1 MSDGTNI
8 YRFSCY
14 DMKKIICILVC
25 ISQILVVYCVKF
37 AFYERD
43 ISDIQGFF
51 GLEREKEATF
61 FEITPQSNEFDHKQM
76 INTMEALSQKFN
88 CTVIRTEQHD
98 SDYIWYLYSPY
109 DIFQYMDISKMSEH
123 DLVYDNQLHYDTKQ
137 NSLRL
142 FNQDIRLVIQPLKD
156 LNQRFQNL
164 AGDYILYFDQDT
176 DKDAFLAD
184 ISQQYPGAIQDMGA
198 FERDAFTL
206 SSYLKENIIPMGIIT
221 FLLLGLLL
229 IMLVNQKLKTIG
241 ILKSMGMSGL
251 RIGRLLYQKLFF
263 QILTV
268 SLISMVL
275 AYIWMIGFV
284 ARQTYEANL
293 LLSFFWIGFSIG
305 MLLVFAGTVLLILRC
320 PVYAFIKNKSFT
332 RRFMN
337 LNYLYGILAL
347 LILMP
352 LCSTAWMQMRLHL
365 PTFQALLR
373 QQDMLDSYVYAFDY
387 QDGYRFDGYDEESI
401 EEDYRNKK
409 PIQNKMY
416 RVHRK
421 EYEKINKAGGIY
433 YRKDVIPKGEE
444 LQPYAEVNLNY
455 TKRFPLRKQDGS
467 PVELTNTKD
476 TVYILL
482 PESLKHVDVS
492 YLETYGNRVEKLYIQ
507 EEQTDAVDFS
517 LLDSML
523 DTASPMFYVVYSDD
537 AFRLGKKVTNF
548 VYLDADKLSTLTS
561 VHNGEHLELV
571 NSRERLQQR
580 MQTLAREL
588 LLQGMVFVPS
598 ALLILLVMAEY
609 TYLYLLSFRQ
619 RIFVRRVQ
627 GASFFRVYLRL
638 FTELSA
644 PFVFAIALFHQQEE
658 WKITGVFLVISLI
671 ASMLFVYGKDKG
683 VRNQSREVHIG

>member
-109 DIFQYMDISKMSEH
+109 DIFQYMDISKISEH
-123 DLVYDNQLHYDTKQ
+123 DLVYENQLRYDTKQ

-142 FNQDIRLVIQPLKD
+142 FNQDIRLVIQP
-156 LNQRFQNL
+156 FQNL

-176 DKDAFLAD
+176 DKDAFLTD

-198 FERDAFTL
+198 FERHAFTL

-251 RIGRLLYQKLFF
+251 RIGRLLYQRLFF
-263 QILTV
+263 QILAV
-268 SLISMVL
+268 SLLSIVL

-284 ARQTYEANL
+284 ARQIYEAIL

-305 MLLVFAGTVLLILRC
+305 MFLVFAGTVLLILRC
-320 PVYAFIKNKSFT
+320 PVYAFIKNRSFT
-332 RRFMN
+332 RWFMN

-352 LCSTAWMQMRLHL
+352 LCSTAWEQMQLNL

-373 QQDMLDSYVYAFDY
+373 QQDMLESYVYAFDY
-387 QDGYRFDGYDEESI
+387 QDGYRFDGYDEESV

-409 PIQNKMY
+409 LIQNKMY
-416 RVHRK
+416 QVHLK
-421 EYEKINKAGGIY
+421 EYEKINREGGIY

-455 TKRFPLRKQDGS
+455 TKRFPLRKRDGS
-467 PVELTNTKD
+467 LIELTDKKD

-482 PESLKHVDVS
+482 PESLNTVDVS
-492 YLETYGNRVEKLYIQ
+492 YLETYGNRIERLYIQ
-507 EEQTDAVDFS
+507 DEQVDAVDFS

-523 DTASPMFYVVYSDD
+523 DTDSPMFYVVYSDD
-537 AFRLGKKVTNF
+537 AFRLGKKVTNY
-548 VYLDADKLSTLTS
+548 VYMDMDKLSTLTS
-561 VHNGEHLELV
+561 VHNGEH
-571 NSRERLQQR
+571 
-580 MQTLAREL
+580 
-588 LLQGMVFVPS
+588 FVPS

-609 TYLYLLSFRQ
+609 THLYLLSFQQ

-627 GASFFRVYLRL
+627 GTSFFRVYLRL

-644 PFVFAIALFHQQEE
+644 PFVFVIALFHQQEE
-658 WKITGVFLVISLI
+658 WKITGVFLMISLI
-671 ASMLFVYGKDKG
+671 ASMLFVYVKDKG

>member
-98 SDYIWYLYSPY
+98 SEYIWYLYSPY
-109 DIFQYMDISKMSEH
+109 DIFQYMDISKISEH
-123 DLVYDNQLHYDTKQ
+123 DLVYENQLRYDTKQ

-142 FNQDIRLVIQPLKD
+142 FNQDIRLVIQP
-156 LNQRFQNL
+156 FQNL
-164 AGDYILYFDQDT
+164 AGDYIRYFDQDT
-176 DKDAFLAD
+176 DKDAFLTN
-184 ISQQYPGAIQDMGA
+184 IPQQYPGAIQDMGA
-198 FERDAFTL
+198 FERHAFTL

-251 RIGRLLYQKLFF
+251 RIGRLLYQRLFF
-263 QILTV
+263 QILAV
-268 SLISMVL
+268 SLLSIVL

-284 ARQTYEANL
+284 ARQIYEAIL

-305 MLLVFAGTVLLILRC
+305 MFLVFAGTVLLILRC
-320 PVYAFIKNKSFT
+320 PVYAFIKNRSFT
-332 RRFMN
+332 RWFMN

-352 LCSTAWMQMRLHL
+352 LCSTAWEQMQLNL

-373 QQDMLDSYVYAFDY
+373 QQDMLELYVYAFDY
-387 QDGYRFDGYDEESI
+387 QDGYRFDGYDEESV

-409 PIQNKMY
+409 LIQNKMY
-416 RVHRK
+416 QVHLK
-421 EYEKINKAGGIY
+421 EYEKINREGGIY

-455 TKRFPLRKQDGS
+455 TKRFPLRKRDGS
-467 PVELTNTKD
+467 LIELTDKKD

-482 PESLKHVDVS
+482 PESLNTVDVS
-492 YLETYGNRVEKLYIQ
+492 YLETYGNRIERLYIQ
-507 EEQTDAVDFS
+507 DEQVDAVDFS

-523 DTASPMFYVVYSDD
+523 DTDSPMFYVVYSDD
-537 AFRLGKKVTNF
+537 AFRLGKKVTNY
-548 VYLDADKLSTLTS
+548 VYMDMDKLSTLTS
-561 VHNGEHLELV
+561 VHNGEH
-571 NSRERLQQR
+571 
-580 MQTLAREL
+580 
-588 LLQGMVFVPS
+588 FVPS

-609 TYLYLLSFRQ
+609 THLYLLSFQQ

-627 GASFFRVYLRL
+627 GTSFFRVYLRL

-644 PFVFAIALFHQQEE
+644 PFVFVIALFHQQEE
-658 WKITGVFLVISLI
+658 WKITGVFLMISLI
-671 ASMLFVYGKDKG
+671 ASMLFVYVKDKG

>member
-109 DIFQYMDISKMSEH
+109 DIFQYMDISKISEH
-123 DLVYDNQLHYDTKQ
+123 DLVYENQLRYDTKQ

-142 FNQDIRLVIQPLKD
+142 FNQDIRLVIQPFQN

-176 DKDAFLAD
+176 DKDAFLTD

-198 FERDAFTL
+198 FERHAFTL

-251 RIGRLLYQKLFF
+251 RIGRLLYQRLFF
-263 QILTV
+263 QILAV
-268 SLISMVL
+268 SLLSIVL

-284 ARQTYEANL
+284 ARQIYEAIL

-305 MLLVFAGTVLLILRC
+305 MFLVFAGTVLLILRC
-320 PVYAFIKNKSFT
+320 PVYAFIKNRSFT
-332 RRFMN
+332 RWFMN

-347 LILMP
+347 LMP
-352 LCSTAWMQMRLHL
+352 LCSTAWEQMQLNL

-373 QQDMLDSYVYAFDY
+373 QQDMLELYVYAFDY
-387 QDGYRFDGYDEESI
+387 QDGYRFDGYDEESV

-409 PIQNKMY
+409 LIQNKMY
-416 RVHRK
+416 QVHLK
-421 EYEKINKAGGIY
+421 EYEKINREGGIY

-455 TKRFPLRKQDGS
+455 TKRFPLRKRDGS
-467 PVELTNTKD
+467 LIELTDKKD

-482 PESLKHVDVS
+482 PESLNTVDVS
-492 YLETYGNRVEKLYIQ
+492 YLETYGNRIERLYIQ
-507 EEQTDAVDFS
+507 DEQVDAVDFS

-523 DTASPMFYVVYSDD
+523 DTDSPMFYVVYSDD
-537 AFRLGKKVTNF
+537 AFRLGKKVTNY
-548 VYLDADKLSTLTS
+548 VYMDMDKLSTLTS
-561 VHNGEHLELV
+561 VHNGEH
-571 NSRERLQQR
+571 
-580 MQTLAREL
+580 
-588 LLQGMVFVPS
+588 FVPS

-609 TYLYLLSFRQ
+609 THLYLLSFQQ

-627 GASFFRVYLRL
+627 GTSFFRVYLRL

-644 PFVFAIALFHQQEE
+644 PFVFVIALFHQQEE
-658 WKITGVFLVISLI
+658 WKITGVFLMISLI
-671 ASMLFVYGKDKG
+671 ASMLFVYVKDKG

>member
-1 MSDGTNI
+1 
-8 YRFSCY
+8 
-14 DMKKIICILVC
+14 MKKIICILVC

-76 INTMEALSQKFN
+76 INTMEALSQRYN
-88 CTVIRTEQHD
+88 CAVIRTEQHD

-109 DIFQYMDISKMSEH
+109 DIFQYMDISKISEH
-123 DLVYDNQLHYDTKQ
+123 DLVYDNQLRYDTKQ

-142 FNQDIRLVIQPLKD
+142 FNQDIRLVIQPFQN

-176 DKDAFLAD
+176 DKDAFLTD

-198 FERDAFTL
+198 FERHAFTL

-251 RIGRLLYQKLFF
+251 RIGRLLYQRLFF
-263 QILTV
+263 QILAV
-268 SLISMVL
+268 SLLSIVL

-284 ARQTYEANL
+284 ARQTYEAIR

-305 MLLVFAGTVLLILRC
+305 MFLVFTGTVLL
-320 PVYAFIKNKSFT
+320 N
-332 RRFMN
+332 
-337 LNYLYGILAL
+337 
-347 LILMP
+347 
-352 LCSTAWMQMRLHL
+352 L

-373 QQDMLDSYVYAFDY
+373 QQDMLESYVYAFDY

-409 PIQNKMY
+409 LIQNKMY
-416 RVHRK
+416 QVHLK
-421 EYEKINKAGGIY
+421 EYEKINREGGIY

-455 TKRFPLRKQDGS
+455 TKRFPLRKRDS
-467 PVELTNTKD
+467 SLIELTDKKD

-482 PESLKHVDVS
+482 PESLTTVDVS
-492 YLETYGNRVEKLYIQ
+492 YLETYGNRIERLYIQ
-507 EEQTDAVDFS
+507 DEQVDAVDFS

-523 DTASPMFYVVYSDD
+523 DTDSPMFYVVYSDD
-537 AFRLGKKVTNF
+537 AFRLGKKVTNY
-548 VYLDADKLSTLTS
+548 VYMDMDKLSTLTS

-580 MQTLAREL
+580 MQTMAKEL

-609 TYLYLLSFRQ
+609 THLYLLSFQQ

-627 GASFFRVYLRL
+627 GTSFFRVYLRL

-644 PFVFAIALFHQQEE
+644 PFVFVIALFHQQEE
-658 WKITGVFLVISLI
+658 WKITGVFLMISLI
-671 ASMLFVYGKDKG
+671 ASMLFVYVKDKG

>member
-1 MSDGTNI
+1 M
-8 YRFSCY
+8 
-14 DMKKIICILVC
+14 
-25 ISQILVVYCVKF
+25 KF

-109 DIFQYMDISKMSEH
+109 DIFQYMDISKISEH
-123 DLVYDNQLHYDTKQ
+123 DLVYENQLRYDTKQ

-142 FNQDIRLVIQPLKD
+142 FNQDIRLVIQP
-156 LNQRFQNL
+156 FQNL

-176 DKDAFLAD
+176 DKDAFLTD

-198 FERDAFTL
+198 FERHAFTL

-251 RIGRLLYQKLFF
+251 RIGRLLYQRLFF
-263 QILTV
+263 QILAV
-268 SLISMVL
+268 SLLSIVL

-284 ARQTYEANL
+284 ARQTYEAIL

-305 MLLVFAGTVLLILRC
+305 MFLAFAGTVLLILRC
-320 PVYAFIKNKSFT
+320 PVYAFIKNRSFT
-332 RRFMN
+332 RWFMN

-352 LCSTAWMQMRLHL
+352 LCSTAWEQMQLNL

-373 QQDMLDSYVYAFDY
+373 QQDMLESYVYAFDY
-387 QDGYRFDGYDEESI
+387 QDGYRFDGYDEESV

-409 PIQNKMY
+409 LIQNKMY
-416 RVHRK
+416 QVHLK
-421 EYEKINKAGGIY
+421 EYEKINREGGIY

-455 TKRFPLRKQDGS
+455 TKRFPLRKRDGS
-467 PVELTNTKD
+467 LIELTDKKD

-482 PESLKHVDVS
+482 PESLNTVDVS
-492 YLETYGNRVEKLYIQ
+492 YLETYGNRIERLYIQ
-507 EEQTDAVDFS
+507 DEQVDAVDFS

-523 DTASPMFYVVYSDD
+523 DTDSPMFYVVYSDD
-537 AFRLGKKVTNF
+537 AFRLGKKVTNY
-548 VYLDADKLSTLTS
+548 VYMDMDKLSTLTS
-561 VHNGEHLELV
+561 VHNGEH
-571 NSRERLQQR
+571 
-580 MQTLAREL
+580 
-588 LLQGMVFVPS
+588 FVPS

-609 TYLYLLSFRQ
+609 THLYLLSFQQ

-627 GASFFRVYLRL
+627 GTSFFRVYLRL

-644 PFVFAIALFHQQEE
+644 PFVFVIALFHQQEE
-658 WKITGVFLVISLI
+658 WKITGVFLMISLI
-671 ASMLFVYGKDKG
+671 ASMLFVYVKDKG

>member
-109 DIFQYMDISKMSEH
+109 DIFQYMDISKISEH
-123 DLVYDNQLHYDTKQ
+123 DLVYENQLRYDTKQ

-142 FNQDIRLVIQPLKD
+142 FNQDIRLVIQP
-156 LNQRFQNL
+156 FQNL

-176 DKDAFLAD
+176 DKDAFLTD

-198 FERDAFTL
+198 FERHAFTL

-251 RIGRLLYQKLFF
+251 RIGRLLYQRLFF
-263 QILTV
+263 QILAV
-268 SLISMVL
+268 SLLSIVL

-284 ARQTYEANL
+284 ARQTYEAIL

-305 MLLVFAGTVLLILRC
+305 MFLAFAGTVLLILRC
-320 PVYAFIKNKSFT
+320 PVYAFIKNRSFT
-332 RRFMN
+332 RWFMN

-352 LCSTAWMQMRLHL
+352 LCSTAWEQMQLNL

-373 QQDMLDSYVYAFDY
+373 QQDMLESYVYAFDY
-387 QDGYRFDGYDEESI
+387 QDGYRFDGYDEESV

-409 PIQNKMY
+409 LIQNKMY
-416 RVHRK
+416 QVHLK
-421 EYEKINKAGGIY
+421 EYEKINREGGIY

-455 TKRFPLRKQDGS
+455 TKRFPLRKRDGS
-467 PVELTNTKD
+467 LIELTDKKD

-482 PESLKHVDVS
+482 PESLNTVDVS
-492 YLETYGNRVEKLYIQ
+492 YLETYGNRIERLYIQ
-507 EEQTDAVDFS
+507 DEQVDAVDFS

-523 DTASPMFYVVYSDD
+523 DTDSPMFYVVYSDD
-537 AFRLGKKVTNF
+537 AFRLGKKVTNY
-548 VYLDADKLSTLTS
+548 VYMDMDKLSTLTS
-561 VHNGEHLELV
+561 VHNGEH
-571 NSRERLQQR
+571 
-580 MQTLAREL
+580 
-588 LLQGMVFVPS
+588 FVPS

-609 TYLYLLSFRQ
+609 THLYLLSFQQ

-627 GASFFRVYLRL
+627 GTSFFRVYLRL

-644 PFVFAIALFHQQEE
+644 PFVFVIALFHQQEE
-658 WKITGVFLVISLI
+658 WKITGVFLMISLI
-671 ASMLFVYGKDKG
+671 ASMLFVYVKDKG

>member
-109 DIFQYMDISKMSEH
+109 DIFQYMDISKISEH
-123 DLVYDNQLHYDTKQ
+123 DLVYENQLRYDTKQ

-142 FNQDIRLVIQPLKD
+142 FNQDIRLVIQPFQN

-176 DKDAFLAD
+176 DKDAFLTD

-198 FERDAFTL
+198 FERHAFTL

-221 FLLLGLLL
+221 FLGLLL

-251 RIGRLLYQKLFF
+251 RIGRLLYQRLFF
-263 QILTV
+263 QILAV
-268 SLISMVL
+268 SLLSIVL

-284 ARQTYEANL
+284 ARQTYEAIL

-305 MLLVFAGTVLLILRC
+305 MFLAFAGTVLLILRC
-320 PVYAFIKNKSFT
+320 PVYAFIKNRSFT
-332 RRFMN
+332 RWFMN

-352 LCSTAWMQMRLHL
+352 LCSTAWEQMQLNL

-373 QQDMLDSYVYAFDY
+373 QQDMLESYVYAFDY
-387 QDGYRFDGYDEESI
+387 QDGYRFDGYDEESV

-409 PIQNKMY
+409 LIQNKMY
-416 RVHRK
+416 QVHLK
-421 EYEKINKAGGIY
+421 EYEKINREGGIY

-455 TKRFPLRKQDGS
+455 TKRFPLRKRDGS
-467 PVELTNTKD
+467 LIELTDKKD

-482 PESLKHVDVS
+482 PESLNTVDVS
-492 YLETYGNRVEKLYIQ
+492 YLETYGNRIERLYIQ
-507 EEQTDAVDFS
+507 DEQVDAVDFS

-523 DTASPMFYVVYSDD
+523 DTDSPMFYVVYSDD
-537 AFRLGKKVTNF
+537 AFRLGKKVTNY
-548 VYLDADKLSTLTS
+548 VYMDMDKLSTLTS
-561 VHNGEHLELV
+561 VHNGEH
-571 NSRERLQQR
+571 
-580 MQTLAREL
+580 
-588 LLQGMVFVPS
+588 FVPS

-609 TYLYLLSFRQ
+609 THLYLLSFQQ

-627 GASFFRVYLRL
+627 GTSFFRVYLRL

-644 PFVFAIALFHQQEE
+644 PFVFVIALFHQQEE
-658 WKITGVFLVISLI
+658 WKITGVFLMISLI
-671 ASMLFVYGKDKG
+671 ASMLFVYVKDKG

>member
-109 DIFQYMDISKMSEH
+109 DIFSEH
-123 DLVYDNQLHYDTKQ
+123 DLVYENQLRYDTKQ

-142 FNQDIRLVIQPLKD
+142 FNQDIRLVIQPFQN

-176 DKDAFLAD
+176 DKDAFLTD

-198 FERDAFTL
+198 FERHAFTL

-251 RIGRLLYQKLFF
+251 RIGRLLYQRLFF
-263 QILTV
+263 QILAV
-268 SLISMVL
+268 SLLSIVL

-284 ARQTYEANL
+284 ARQTYEAIL

-305 MLLVFAGTVLLILRC
+305 MFLAFAGTVLLILRC
-320 PVYAFIKNKSFT
+320 PVYAFIKNRSFT
-332 RRFMN
+332 RWFMN

-352 LCSTAWMQMRLHL
+352 LCSTAWEQMQLNL

-373 QQDMLDSYVYAFDY
+373 QQDMLESYVYAFDY
-387 QDGYRFDGYDEESI
+387 QDGYRFDGYDEESV

-409 PIQNKMY
+409 LIQNKMY
-416 RVHRK
+416 QVHLK
-421 EYEKINKAGGIY
+421 EYEKINREGGIY

-455 TKRFPLRKQDGS
+455 TKRFPLRKRDGS
-467 PVELTNTKD
+467 LIELTDKKD

-482 PESLKHVDVS
+482 PESLNTVDVS
-492 YLETYGNRVEKLYIQ
+492 YLETYGNRIERLYIQ
-507 EEQTDAVDFS
+507 DEQVDAVDFS

-523 DTASPMFYVVYSDD
+523 DTDSPMFYVVYSDD
-537 AFRLGKKVTNF
+537 AFRLGKKVTNY
-548 VYLDADKLSTLTS
+548 VYMDMDKLSTLTS
-561 VHNGEHLELV
+561 VHNGEH
-571 NSRERLQQR
+571 
-580 MQTLAREL
+580 
-588 LLQGMVFVPS
+588 FVPS

-609 TYLYLLSFRQ
+609 THLYLLSFQQ

-627 GASFFRVYLRL
+627 GTSFFRVYLRL

-644 PFVFAIALFHQQEE
+644 PFVFVIALFHQQEE
-658 WKITGVFLVISLI
+658 WKITGVFLMISLI
-671 ASMLFVYGKDKG
+671 ASMLFVYVKDKG

>member
-1 MSDGTNI
+1 
-8 YRFSCY
+8 
-14 DMKKIICILVC
+14 MKKIICILVC

-51 GLEREKEATF
+51 GLEKEKEATF

-76 INTMEALSQKFN
+76 INTMEALSQKYN
-88 CTVIRTEQHD
+88 CTVIRTEQND

-109 DIFQYMDISKMSEH
+109 DIFQYMDISKISEH
-123 DLVYDNQLHYDTKQ
+123 DLVYDNQLRYDTKQ

-142 FNQDIRLVIQPLKD
+142 FNQDIRLVIQPFQN

-176 DKDAFLAD
+176 DKDAFLTD

-198 FERDAFTL
+198 FERHAFTL

-251 RIGRLLYQKLFF
+251 RIGRLLYQRLFF
-263 QILTV
+263 QILAV
-268 SLISMVL
+268 SLLSIVL

-284 ARQTYEANL
+284 ARQTYEAIR

-305 MLLVFAGTVLLILRC
+305 MFLVFAGTVLLILRC

-347 LILMP
+347 LILIP
-352 LCSTAWMQMRLHL
+352 LCSTAWEQMQLNL

-409 PIQNKMY
+409 LIQNKMY
-416 RVHRK
+416 QVHLK
-421 EYEKINKAGGIY
+421 EYEKINREGGIY

-455 TKRFPLRKQDGS
+455 TKRFPLRKRDGS
-467 PVELTNTKD
+467 LIELTDKKD

-482 PESLKHVDVS
+482 PESLTTEDVS
-492 YLETYGNRVEKLYIQ
+492 YLETYGNRIERLYIQ
-507 EEQTDAVDFS
+507 DEQVDAVDFS

-523 DTASPMFYVVYSDD
+523 DTDSPMFYVVYSDD
-537 AFRLGKKVTNF
+537 AFRLGKKVTNY
-548 VYLDADKLSTLTS
+548 VYMDMDKLSTLTS

-580 MQTLAREL
+580 MQTMAKEL

-609 TYLYLLSFRQ
+609 THLYLLSFRQ

-627 GASFFRVYLRL
+627 GTSFFRVYLRL

-644 PFVFAIALFHQQEE
+644 PFVFVIALFHQQEE
-658 WKITGVFLVISLI
+658 WKITGVFLMISLI
-671 ASMLFVYGKDKG
+671 ASMLFVYVKDKG

>member
-109 DIFQYMDISKMSEH
+109 DIFQYMDISKISEH
-123 DLVYDNQLHYDTKQ
+123 DLVYENQLRYDTKQ

-142 FNQDIRLVIQPLKD
+142 FNQDIRLVIQP
-156 LNQRFQNL
+156 FQNL

-176 DKDAFLAD
+176 DKDAFLTD

-198 FERDAFTL
+198 FERHAFTL

-251 RIGRLLYQKLFF
+251 RIGRLLYQRLFF
-263 QILTV
+263 QILAV
-268 SLISMVL
+268 SLLSIVL

-284 ARQTYEANL
+284 ARQTYEAIL

-305 MLLVFAGTVLLILRC
+305 MFLVFAGTVLLILRC
-320 PVYAFIKNKSFT
+320 PVYAFIKNRSFT
-332 RRFMN
+332 RWFMN

-352 LCSTAWMQMRLHL
+352 LCSTAWEQMQLNL

-373 QQDMLDSYVYAFDY
+373 QQDMLELYVYAFDY
-387 QDGYRFDGYDEESI
+387 QDGYRFDGYDEESV

-409 PIQNKMY
+409 LIQNKMY
-416 RVHRK
+416 QVHLK
-421 EYEKINKAGGIY
+421 EYEKINREGGIY

-455 TKRFPLRKQDGS
+455 TKRFPLRKRDGS
-467 PVELTNTKD
+467 LIELTDKKD

-482 PESLKHVDVS
+482 PESLNTVDVS
-492 YLETYGNRVEKLYIQ
+492 YLETYGNRIERLYIQ
-507 EEQTDAVDFS
+507 DEQVDAVDFS

-523 DTASPMFYVVYSDD
+523 DTDSPMFYVVYSDD
-537 AFRLGKKVTNF
+537 AFRLGKKVTNY
-548 VYLDADKLSTLTS
+548 VYMDMDKLSTLTS
-561 VHNGEHLELV
+561 VHNGEH
-571 NSRERLQQR
+571 
-580 MQTLAREL
+580 
-588 LLQGMVFVPS
+588 FVPS

-609 TYLYLLSFRQ
+609 THLYLLSFQQ

-627 GASFFRVYLRL
+627 GTSFFRVYLRL

-644 PFVFAIALFHQQEE
+644 PFVFVIALFHQQEE
-658 WKITGVFLVISLI
+658 WKITGVFLMISLI
-671 ASMLFVYGKDKG
+671 ASMLFVYVKDKG
-683 VRNQSREVHIG
+683 V

>member
-109 DIFQYMDISKMSEH
+109 DIFQYMDISKIIEH
-123 DLVYDNQLHYDTKQ
+123 DLVYENQLRYDTKQ

-142 FNQDIRLVIQPLKD
+142 FNQDIRLVIQPFQN

-164 AGDYILYFDQDT
+164 AGDYILYFQDT
-176 DKDAFLAD
+176 DKDAFLTD

-198 FERDAFTL
+198 FERHAFTL

-251 RIGRLLYQKLFF
+251 RIGRLLYQRLFF
-263 QILTV
+263 QILAV
-268 SLISMVL
+268 SLLSIVL

-284 ARQTYEANL
+284 ARQTYEAIL

-305 MLLVFAGTVLLILRC
+305 MFLAFAGTVLLILRC
-320 PVYAFIKNKSFT
+320 PVYAFIKNRSFT
-332 RRFMN
+332 RWFMN

-352 LCSTAWMQMRLHL
+352 LCSTAWEQMQLNL

-373 QQDMLDSYVYAFDY
+373 QQDMLESYVYAFDY
-387 QDGYRFDGYDEESI
+387 QDGYRFDGYDEESV

-409 PIQNKMY
+409 LIQNKMY
-416 RVHRK
+416 QVHLK
-421 EYEKINKAGGIY
+421 EYEKINREGGIY

-455 TKRFPLRKQDGS
+455 TKRFPLRKRDGS
-467 PVELTNTKD
+467 LIELTDKKD

-482 PESLKHVDVS
+482 PEPLNTVDVS
-492 YLETYGNRVEKLYIQ
+492 YLETYGNRIERLYIQ
-507 EEQTDAVDFS
+507 DEQVDAVDFS

-523 DTASPMFYVVYSDD
+523 DTDSPMFYVVYSDD
-537 AFRLGKKVTNF
+537 AFRLGKKVTNY
-548 VYLDADKLSTLTS
+548 VYMDMDKLSTLTS
-561 VHNGEHLELV
+561 VHNGEH
-571 NSRERLQQR
+571 
-580 MQTLAREL
+580 
-588 LLQGMVFVPS
+588 FVPS

-609 TYLYLLSFRQ
+609 THLYLLSFQQ

-627 GASFFRVYLRL
+627 GTSFFRVYLRL

-644 PFVFAIALFHQQEE
+644 PFVFVIALFHQQEE
-658 WKITGVFLVISLI
+658 WKITGVFLMISLI
-671 ASMLFVYGKDKG
+671 ASMLFVYVKDKG
-683 VRNQSREVHIG
+683 V

>member
-1 MSDGTNI
+1 
-8 YRFSCY
+8 
-14 DMKKIICILVC
+14 MKKIICILVC

-109 DIFQYMDISKMSEH
+109 DIFQYMDISKISEH
-123 DLVYDNQLHYDTKQ
+123 DLVYENQLRYDTKQ

-142 FNQDIRLVIQPLKD
+142 FNQDIRLVIQP
-156 LNQRFQNL
+156 FQNL

-176 DKDAFLAD
+176 DKDAFLTD

-198 FERDAFTL
+198 FERHAFTL

-251 RIGRLLYQKLFF
+251 RIGRLLYQRLFF
-263 QILTV
+263 QILAV
-268 SLISMVL
+268 SLLSIVL

-284 ARQTYEANL
+284 ARQTYEAIL

-305 MLLVFAGTVLLILRC
+305 MFLAFAGTVLLILRC
-320 PVYAFIKNKSFT
+320 PVYAFIKNRSFT
-332 RRFMN
+332 RWFMN

-352 LCSTAWMQMRLHL
+352 LCSTAWEQMQLNL

-373 QQDMLDSYVYAFDY
+373 QQDMLESYVYAFDY
-387 QDGYRFDGYDEESI
+387 QDGYRFDGYDEESV

-409 PIQNKMY
+409 LIQNKMY
-416 RVHRK
+416 QVHLK
-421 EYEKINKAGGIY
+421 EYEKINREGGIY

-455 TKRFPLRKQDGS
+455 TKRFPLRKRDGS
-467 PVELTNTKD
+467 LIELTDKKD

-482 PESLKHVDVS
+482 PESLNTVDVS
-492 YLETYGNRVEKLYIQ
+492 YLETYGNRIERLYIQ
-507 EEQTDAVDFS
+507 DEQVDAVDFS

-523 DTASPMFYVVYSDD
+523 DTDSPMFYVVYSDD
-537 AFRLGKKVTNF
+537 AFRLGKKVTNY
-548 VYLDADKLSTLTS
+548 VYMDMDKLSTLTS
-561 VHNGEHLELV
+561 VHNGEH
-571 NSRERLQQR
+571 
-580 MQTLAREL
+580 
-588 LLQGMVFVPS
+588 FVPS

-609 TYLYLLSFRQ
+609 THLYLLSFQQ

-627 GASFFRVYLRL
+627 GTSFFRVYLRL

-644 PFVFAIALFHQQEE
+644 PFVFVIALFHQQEE
-658 WKITGVFLVISLI
+658 WKITGVFLMISLI
-671 ASMLFVYGKDKG
+671 ASMLFVYVKDKG

>member
-109 DIFQYMDISKMSEH
+109 DIFQYMDISEH
-123 DLVYDNQLHYDTKQ
+123 DLVYENQLRYDTKQ

-142 FNQDIRLVIQPLKD
+142 FNQDIRLVIQPFQN

-176 DKDAFLAD
+176 DKDAFLTD

-198 FERDAFTL
+198 FERHAFTL

-251 RIGRLLYQKLFF
+251 RIGRLLYQRLFF
-263 QILTV
+263 QILAV
-268 SLISMVL
+268 SLLSIVL

-284 ARQTYEANL
+284 ARQTYEAIL

-305 MLLVFAGTVLLILRC
+305 MFLAFAGTVLLILRC
-320 PVYAFIKNKSFT
+320 PVYAFIKNRSFT
-332 RRFMN
+332 RWFMN

-352 LCSTAWMQMRLHL
+352 LCSTAWEQMQLNL

-373 QQDMLDSYVYAFDY
+373 QQDMLESYVYAFDY
-387 QDGYRFDGYDEESI
+387 QDGYRFDGYDEESV

-409 PIQNKMY
+409 LIQNKMY
-416 RVHRK
+416 QVHLK
-421 EYEKINKAGGIY
+421 EYEKINREGGIY

-455 TKRFPLRKQDGS
+455 TKRFPLRKRDGS
-467 PVELTNTKD
+467 LIELTDKKD

-482 PESLKHVDVS
+482 PESLNTVDVS
-492 YLETYGNRVEKLYIQ
+492 YLETYGNRIERLYIQ
-507 EEQTDAVDFS
+507 DEQVDAVDFS

-523 DTASPMFYVVYSDD
+523 DTDSPMFYVVYSDD
-537 AFRLGKKVTNF
+537 AFRLGKKVTNY
-548 VYLDADKLSTLTS
+548 VYMDMDKLSTLTS
-561 VHNGEHLELV
+561 VHNGEH
-571 NSRERLQQR
+571 
-580 MQTLAREL
+580 
-588 LLQGMVFVPS
+588 FVPS

-609 TYLYLLSFRQ
+609 THLYLLSFQQ

-627 GASFFRVYLRL
+627 GTSFFRVYLRL

-644 PFVFAIALFHQQEE
+644 PFVFVIALFHQQEE
-658 WKITGVFLVISLI
+658 WKITGVFLMISLI
-671 ASMLFVYGKDKG
+671 ASMLFVYVKDKG

>member
-1 MSDGTNI
+1 M
-8 YRFSCY
+8 
-14 DMKKIICILVC
+14 VC

-37 AFYERD
+37 AYYERD

-51 GLEREKEATF
+51 GLEKEKEATF
-61 FEITPQSNEFDHKQM
+61 FEITPQSNAFDKKQM
-76 INTMEALSQKFN
+76 INTMEAVSEKYN
-88 CTVIRTEQHD
+88 CVVIRTEQHD
-98 SDYIWYLYSPY
+98 SDYVWYLYSPY
-109 DIFQYMDISKMSEH
+109 DIFQYMDISKMSENNP
-123 DLVYDNQLHYDTKQ
+123 VYDNQLRYDTKQ

-198 FERDAFTL
+198 FERHAFTL

-284 ARQTYEANL
+284 ARQTYEAIL

-352 LCSTAWMQMRLHL
+352 LCSTAWKQMRLHL

-409 PIQNKMY
+409 PIQNEMY
-416 RVHRK
+416 QVHRK

-507 EEQTDAVDFS
+507 EDQTDAVDFS

-561 VHNGEHLELV
+561 VHNGEHLELI
-571 NSRERLQQR
+571 NSRERVQQR

-627 GASFFRVYLRL
+627 GTSFFRVYLRL

-671 ASMLFVYGKDKG
+671 TSMLFVYGKDKG
-683 VRNQSREVHIG
+683 VRMQSREVHIG

>member
-109 DIFQYMDISKMSEH
+109 DIFQYMDISKISEH
-123 DLVYDNQLHYDTKQ
+123 DLVYENQLRYDTKQ

-142 FNQDIRLVIQPLKD
+142 FNQDIRLVIQPFQN

-176 DKDAFLAD
+176 DKDAFLTD

-198 FERDAFTL
+198 FERHAFTL

-251 RIGRLLYQKLFF
+251 RIGRLLYQRLFF
-263 QILTV
+263 QILAV
-268 SLISMVL
+268 SLLSIVL

-284 ARQTYEANL
+284 ARQTYEAIL

-305 MLLVFAGTVLLILRC
+305 MFLAFAGTVLLILRC
-320 PVYAFIKNKSFT
+320 PVYAFIKNRSFT
-332 RRFMN
+332 RWFMN

-352 LCSTAWMQMRLHL
+352 LCSTAWEQMQLNL

-373 QQDMLDSYVYAFDY
+373 QQDMLESYVYAFDY
-387 QDGYRFDGYDEESI
+387 QDGYRFDGYDEESV

-409 PIQNKMY
+409 LIQNKMY
-416 RVHRK
+416 QVHLK
-421 EYEKINKAGGIY
+421 EYEKINREGGIY

-455 TKRFPLRKQDGS
+455 TKRFPLRKRDGS
-467 PVELTNTKD
+467 LIELTD

-482 PESLKHVDVS
+482 PESLNTVDVS
-492 YLETYGNRVEKLYIQ
+492 YLETYGNRIERLYIQ
-507 EEQTDAVDFS
+507 DEQVDAVDFS

-523 DTASPMFYVVYSDD
+523 DTDSPMFYVVYSDD
-537 AFRLGKKVTNF
+537 AFRLGKKVTNY
-548 VYLDADKLSTLTS
+548 VYMDMDKLSTLTS
-561 VHNGEHLELV
+561 VHNGEH
-571 NSRERLQQR
+571 
-580 MQTLAREL
+580 
-588 LLQGMVFVPS
+588 FVPS

-609 TYLYLLSFRQ
+609 THLYLLSFQQ

-627 GASFFRVYLRL
+627 GTSFFRVYLRL

-644 PFVFAIALFHQQEE
+644 PFVFVIALFHQQEE
-658 WKITGVFLVISLI
+658 WKITGVFLMISLI
-671 ASMLFVYGKDKG
+671 ASMLFVYVKDKG

>member
-109 DIFQYMDISKMSEH
+109 DIFQYMDISKISEH
-123 DLVYDNQLHYDTKQ
+123 DLVYENQLRYDTKQ

-142 FNQDIRLVIQPLKD
+142 FNQDIRLVIQP
-156 LNQRFQNL
+156 FQNL

-176 DKDAFLAD
+176 DKDAFLTD

-198 FERDAFTL
+198 FERHAFTL

-251 RIGRLLYQKLFF
+251 RIGRLLYQRLFF
-263 QILTV
+263 QILAV
-268 SLISMVL
+268 SLLSIVL

-284 ARQTYEANL
+284 ARQIYEAIL

-305 MLLVFAGTVLLILRC
+305 MFLVFAGTVLLILRC
-320 PVYAFIKNKSFT
+320 PVYAFIKNRSFT
-332 RRFMN
+332 RWFMN

-352 LCSTAWMQMRLHL
+352 LCSTAWEQMQLNL

-373 QQDMLDSYVYAFDY
+373 QQDMLELYVYAFDY
-387 QDGYRFDGYDEESI
+387 QDGYRFDGYDEESV

-409 PIQNKMY
+409 LIQNKMY
-416 RVHRK
+416 QVHLK
-421 EYEKINKAGGIY
+421 EYEKINREGGIY

-455 TKRFPLRKQDGS
+455 TKRFPLRKRDGS
-467 PVELTNTKD
+467 LIELTDKKD

-482 PESLKHVDVS
+482 PESLNTVDVS
-492 YLETYGNRVEKLYIQ
+492 YLETYGNRIERLYIQ
-507 EEQTDAVDFS
+507 DEQVDAVDFS

-523 DTASPMFYVVYSDD
+523 DTDSPMFYVVYSDD
-537 AFRLGKKVTNF
+537 AFRLGKKVTNY
-548 VYLDADKLSTLTS
+548 VYMDMDKLSTLTS
-561 VHNGEHLELV
+561 VHNGEH
-571 NSRERLQQR
+571 
-580 MQTLAREL
+580 
-588 LLQGMVFVPS
+588 FVPS

-609 TYLYLLSFRQ
+609 THLYLLSFQQ

-627 GASFFRVYLRL
+627 GTSFFRVYLRL

-644 PFVFAIALFHQQEE
+644 PFVFVIALFHQQEE
-658 WKITGVFLVISLI
+658 WKITGVFLMISLI
-671 ASMLFVYGKDKG
+671 ASMLFVYVKDKG

>member
-109 DIFQYMDISKMSEH
+109 DIFQYMDISKISEH
-123 DLVYDNQLHYDTKQ
+123 DLVYENQLRYDTKQ

-142 FNQDIRLVIQPLKD
+142 FNQDIRLVIQP
-156 LNQRFQNL
+156 FQNL

-176 DKDAFLAD
+176 DKDAFLTD

-198 FERDAFTL
+198 FERHAFTL

-251 RIGRLLYQKLFF
+251 RIGRLLYQRLFF
-263 QILTV
+263 QILAV
-268 SLISMVL
+268 SLLSIVL

-284 ARQTYEANL
+284 ARQTYEAIL

-305 MLLVFAGTVLLILRC
+305 MFLAFAGTVLLILRC
-320 PVYAFIKNKSFT
+320 PVYAFIKNRSFT
-332 RRFMN
+332 RWFMN

-352 LCSTAWMQMRLHL
+352 LCSTAWEQMQLNL

-373 QQDMLDSYVYAFDY
+373 QQDMLELYVYAFDY
-387 QDGYRFDGYDEESI
+387 QDGYRFDGYDEESV

-409 PIQNKMY
+409 LIQNKMY
-416 RVHRK
+416 QVHLK
-421 EYEKINKAGGIY
+421 EYEKINREGGIY

-455 TKRFPLRKQDGS
+455 TKRFPLRKRDGS
-467 PVELTNTKD
+467 LIELTDKKD

-482 PESLKHVDVS
+482 PESLNTVDVS
-492 YLETYGNRVEKLYIQ
+492 YLETYGNRIERLYIQ
-507 EEQTDAVDFS
+507 DEQVDAVDFS

-523 DTASPMFYVVYSDD
+523 DTDSPMFYVVYSDD
-537 AFRLGKKVTNF
+537 AFRLGKKVTNY
-548 VYLDADKLSTLTS
+548 VYMDMDKLSTLTS
-561 VHNGEHLELV
+561 VHNGEH
-571 NSRERLQQR
+571 
-580 MQTLAREL
+580 
-588 LLQGMVFVPS
+588 FVPS

-609 TYLYLLSFRQ
+609 THLYLLSFQQ

-627 GASFFRVYLRL
+627 GTSFFRVYLRL

-644 PFVFAIALFHQQEE
+644 PFVFVIALFHQQEE
-658 WKITGVFLVISLI
+658 WKITGVFLMISLI
-671 ASMLFVYGKDKG
+671 ASMLFVYVKDKG

>member
-109 DIFQYMDISKMSEH
+109 DIFQYMDISKISEH
-123 DLVYDNQLHYDTKQ
+123 DLVYENQLRYDTKQ

-142 FNQDIRLVIQPLKD
+142 FNQDIRLVIQP
-156 LNQRFQNL
+156 FQNL

-176 DKDAFLAD
+176 DKDAFLTD

-198 FERDAFTL
+198 FERHAFTL

-229 IMLVNQKLKTIG
+229 IMLMNQKLKTIG

-251 RIGRLLYQKLFF
+251 RIGRLLYQRLFF
-263 QILTV
+263 QILAV
-268 SLISMVL
+268 SLLSIVL

-284 ARQTYEANL
+284 ARQIYEAIL

-305 MLLVFAGTVLLILRC
+305 MFLVFAGTVLLILRC
-320 PVYAFIKNKSFT
+320 PVYAFIKNRSFT
-332 RRFMN
+332 RWFMN

-352 LCSTAWMQMRLHL
+352 LCSTAWEQMQLNL

-373 QQDMLDSYVYAFDY
+373 QQDMLELYVYAFDY
-387 QDGYRFDGYDEESI
+387 QDGYRFDGYDEESV

-409 PIQNKMY
+409 LIQNKMY
-416 RVHRK
+416 QVHLK
-421 EYEKINKAGGIY
+421 EYEKINREGGIY

-455 TKRFPLRKQDGS
+455 TKRFPLRKRDGS
-467 PVELTNTKD
+467 LIELTDKKD

-482 PESLKHVDVS
+482 PESLNTVDVS
-492 YLETYGNRVEKLYIQ
+492 YLETYGNRIERLYIQ
-507 EEQTDAVDFS
+507 DEQVDAVDFS

-523 DTASPMFYVVYSDD
+523 DTDSPMFYVVYSDD
-537 AFRLGKKVTNF
+537 AFRLGKKVTNY
-548 VYLDADKLSTLTS
+548 VYMDMDKLSTLTS
-561 VHNGEHLELV
+561 VHNGEH
-571 NSRERLQQR
+571 
-580 MQTLAREL
+580 
-588 LLQGMVFVPS
+588 FVPS

-609 TYLYLLSFRQ
+609 THLYLLSFQQ

-627 GASFFRVYLRL
+627 GTSFFRVYLRL

-644 PFVFAIALFHQQEE
+644 PFVFVIALFHQQEE
-658 WKITGVFLVISLI
+658 WKITGVFLMISLI
-671 ASMLFVYGKDKG
+671 ASMLFVYVKDKG

>member
-109 DIFQYMDISKMSEH
+109 DIFQYMDISKISEH
-123 DLVYDNQLHYDTKQ
+123 DLVYENQLRYDTKQ

-142 FNQDIRLVIQPLKD
+142 FNQDIRLVIQP
-156 LNQRFQNL
+156 FQNL

-176 DKDAFLAD
+176 DKDAFLTD

-198 FERDAFTL
+198 FERHAFTL

-251 RIGRLLYQKLFF
+251 RIGRLLYQRLFF
-263 QILTV
+263 QILAV
-268 SLISMVL
+268 SLLSIVL

-284 ARQTYEANL
+284 ARQIYEAIL

-305 MLLVFAGTVLLILRC
+305 MFLAFAGTVLLILRC
-320 PVYAFIKNKSFT
+320 PVYAFIKNRSFT
-332 RRFMN
+332 RWFMN

-352 LCSTAWMQMRLHL
+352 LCSTAWEQMQLNL

-373 QQDMLDSYVYAFDY
+373 QQDMLELYVYAFDY
-387 QDGYRFDGYDEESI
+387 QDGYRFDGYDEESV

-409 PIQNKMY
+409 LIQNKMY
-416 RVHRK
+416 QVHLK
-421 EYEKINKAGGIY
+421 EYEKINREGGIY

-455 TKRFPLRKQDGS
+455 TKRFPLRKRDGS
-467 PVELTNTKD
+467 LIELTDKKD

-482 PESLKHVDVS
+482 PESLNTVDVS
-492 YLETYGNRVEKLYIQ
+492 YLETYGNRIERLYIQ
-507 EEQTDAVDFS
+507 DEQVDAVDFS

-523 DTASPMFYVVYSDD
+523 DTDSPMFYVVYSDD
-537 AFRLGKKVTNF
+537 AFRLGKKVTNY
-548 VYLDADKLSTLTS
+548 VYMDMDKLSTLTS
-561 VHNGEHLELV
+561 VHNGEH
-571 NSRERLQQR
+571 
-580 MQTLAREL
+580 
-588 LLQGMVFVPS
+588 FVPS

-609 TYLYLLSFRQ
+609 THLYLLSFQQ

-627 GASFFRVYLRL
+627 GTSFFRVYLRL

-644 PFVFAIALFHQQEE
+644 PFVFVIALFHQQEE
-658 WKITGVFLVISLI
+658 WKITGVFLMISLI
-671 ASMLFVYGKDKG
+671 ASMLFVYVKDKG